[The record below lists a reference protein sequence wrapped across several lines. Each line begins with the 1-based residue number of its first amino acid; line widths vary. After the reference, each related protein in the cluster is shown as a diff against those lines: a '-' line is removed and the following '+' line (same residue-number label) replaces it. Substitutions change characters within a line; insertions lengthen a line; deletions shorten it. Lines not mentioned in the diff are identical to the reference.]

1 MADTVPFPRLHARRL
16 LAVCFLSVSLAACG
30 GAIESAYPETDDGAT
45 AESGSFLDFFSFGSN
60 TDDKA
65 AAEKQADDKDP
76 ESDTQAATAPRGL
89 GVNADLWRAA
99 LETISFLPLAGA
111 DPMGGAII
119 TDWYNDPGQ
128 TDERVKVDIVISGLD
143 LRADAVRVS
152 LFREKR
158 RGNGWVSVAT
168 SATAAR
174 QLENIV
180 LTKARDYKIA
190 RGNQ

>member
-1 MADTVPFPRLHARRL
+1 MADTTLFPRLHTTPL
-16 LAVCFLSVSLAACG
+16 LAIAFLSVSLAACG
-30 GAIESAYPETDDGAT
+30 GTIESAYPETNDGAT
-45 AESGSFLDFFSFGSN
+45 AESGSFLDFFSFGSG
-60 TDDKA
+60 DAEEKV
-65 AAEKQADDKDP
+65 AAEKDP
-76 ESDTQAATAPRGL
+76 ESDTQAAPAPRGL

-99 LETISFLPLAGA
+99 LETISFLPLASA
-111 DPMGGAII
+111 DPMGGTII
-119 TDWYNDPGQ
+119 SDWYNDPGQ
-128 TDERVKVDIVISGLD
+128 TDERVKVDIVISGLA

-158 RGNGWVSVAT
+158 RGNSWVSVAT